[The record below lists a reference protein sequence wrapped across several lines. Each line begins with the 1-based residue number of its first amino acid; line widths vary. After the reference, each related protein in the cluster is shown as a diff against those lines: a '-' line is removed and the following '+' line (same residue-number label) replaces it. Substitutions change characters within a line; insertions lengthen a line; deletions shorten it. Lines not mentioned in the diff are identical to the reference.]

1 MKTAKKLCLCGAAIF
16 FGFTL
21 FAQNNSTDLTPL
33 AGIWE
38 NSNRIIS
45 VNEDNSLQFVLKT
58 FYGFY
63 YDKAD
68 VLSASLDS
76 GENGETILRI
86 KYPSERKPQA
96 HPIGVINNKLFLD
109 FYCRKL
115 A

>member
-63 YDKAD
+63 YDKGEQTASQSVHRLIAEEETGLYD
-68 VLSASLDS
+68 SEALCRLS
-76 GENGETILRI
+76 
-86 KYPSERKPQA
+86 
-96 HPIGVINNKLFLD
+96 
-109 FYCRKL
+109 
-115 A
+115 